1 MEVCKTDMQKIIKY
15 LDDAARMYDNHPGQ
29 RNVCRAWVIRQL
41 IKKLNKKLVVTSKY
55 SNMRIYFDIIF
66 VVLNVILF
74 ALNFHFALESKSSKS
89 YTYAILGMTF
99 AIAAIVLLLS
109 TDSNQE

>member
-1 MEVCKTDMQKIIKY
+1 
-15 LDDAARMYDNHPGQ
+15 
-29 RNVCRAWVIRQL
+29 
-41 IKKLNKKLVVTSKY
+41 
-55 SNMRIYFDIIF
+55 MRIYFDIIF

-89 YTYAILGMTF
+89 YAILGMTF

>member
-1 MEVCKTDMQKIIKY
+1 MKT
-15 LDDAARMYDNHPGQ
+15 
-29 RNVCRAWVIRQL
+29 C
-41 IKKLNKKLVVTSKY
+41 
-55 SNMRIYFDIIF
+55 FDVIF
-66 VVLNVILF
+66 VILNVILF
-74 ALNFHFALESKSSKS
+74 AINFHCTLESKSSKS

>member
-1 MEVCKTDMQKIIKY
+1 
-15 LDDAARMYDNHPGQ
+15 
-29 RNVCRAWVIRQL
+29 
-41 IKKLNKKLVVTSKY
+41 
-55 SNMRIYFDIIF
+55 MRIYFDIIF

-109 TDSNQE
+109 TDSCTIKSIEDTQYKIEDCRPNGSDLPF

>member
-41 IKKLNKKLVVTSKY
+41 IKKLNKKLVVTSKCHPFCFEL
-55 SNMRIYFDIIF
+55 SFCLRIQII
-66 VVLNVILF
+66 
-74 ALNFHFALESKSSKS
+74 
-89 YTYAILGMTF
+89 
-99 AIAAIVLLLS
+99 
-109 TDSNQE
+109 

>member
-41 IKKLNKKLVVTSKY
+41 IKKLNKKLVVTSKF
-55 SNMRIYFDIIF
+55 RIE
-66 VVLNVILF
+66 V
-74 ALNFHFALESKSSKS
+74 K
-89 YTYAILGMTF
+89 
-99 AIAAIVLLLS
+99 
-109 TDSNQE
+109 

>member
-41 IKKLNKKLVVTSKY
+41 IKKLNKKLMEQMANKVETVAEENQINGKCG
-55 SNMRIYFDIIF
+55 
-66 VVLNVILF
+66 LF
-74 ALNFHFALESKSSKS
+74 IN
-89 YTYAILGMTF
+89 
-99 AIAAIVLLLS
+99 
-109 TDSNQE
+109 N

>member
-1 MEVCKTDMQKIIKY
+1 
-15 LDDAARMYDNHPGQ
+15 
-29 RNVCRAWVIRQL
+29 
-41 IKKLNKKLVVTSKY
+41 
-55 SNMRIYFDIIF
+55 MRIYFDIIF
-66 VVLNVILF
+66 IVLNVILF